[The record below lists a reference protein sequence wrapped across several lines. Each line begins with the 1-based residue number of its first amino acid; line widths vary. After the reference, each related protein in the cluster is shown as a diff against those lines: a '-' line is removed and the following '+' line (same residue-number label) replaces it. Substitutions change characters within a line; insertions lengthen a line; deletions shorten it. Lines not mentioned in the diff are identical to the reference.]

1 MLRKLRRERNNIFY
15 KKLHLALALA
25 SAMRYKVSV
34 ATNKEAHTMH
44 NTVAN
49 ACELTSAANFYE
61 QLQELISFAQELQAL
76 NAVAAQHDLHMQQNV
91 AKLQLAQQQLAAAQH
106 TLTNFYINESYYDL

>member
-1 MLRKLRRERNNIFY
+1 
-15 KKLHLALALA
+15 
-25 SAMRYKVSV
+25 
-34 ATNKEAHTMH
+34 MH
-44 NTVAN
+44 NTLAT

-76 NAVAAQHDLHMQQNV
+76 NAAAAQHDLHMQQNV